1 MGGHFKIGMV
11 AKVEVAGVQAA
22 TGDKAKDIALEEL
35 EQILKDHGYEIKR
48 IWWEFFVAETEIKLE
63 D

>member
-1 MGGHFKIGMV
+1 MDSYKIGMV
-11 AKVEVAGVQAA
+11 VKVEAAGVQGE
-22 TGDKAKDIALEEL
+22 TGDKAKDAALEGL

-63 D
+63 DD